1 MKEKRSS
8 STESYF
14 DTIESNI
21 GTIYLLFTDN
31 ALRGLDFTRPDENL
45 RKGEAPPLVKKEL
58 LEYFQRGRASFTAKI
73 ILLKGTDFEK
83 MVWLALREIPYG
95 ETRTYKWLAEKIG
108 RPAAFRAVGQ
118 ALSRNPLPI
127 FLPCHR
133 VIESDG
139 SLGGYSGGT
148 DIKRRLLDMEYY
160 VRLEKKG

>member
-21 GTIYLLFTDN
+21 GTLYLFFTNN

-58 LEYFQRGRASFTAKI
+58 LEYFQRGRESFTAKI
-73 ILLKGTDFEK
+73 SLLKGTDFEK
-83 MVWLALREIPYG
+83 RVWLALREIPYG

-160 VRLEKKG
+160 MRLEKKG